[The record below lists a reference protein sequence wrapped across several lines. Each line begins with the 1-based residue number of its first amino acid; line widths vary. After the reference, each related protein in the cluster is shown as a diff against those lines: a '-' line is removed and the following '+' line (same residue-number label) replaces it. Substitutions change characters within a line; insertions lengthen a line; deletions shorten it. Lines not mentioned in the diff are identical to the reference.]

1 MEWKKRKEKKEKKR
15 SLFTKLLNFL
25 LPPPSLNTYS
35 RGFTITFNRVCI
47 IAGDVSPIDV
57 LSHVPVL
64 CEDNEVPYVFVPSKE
79 VSQRRTGLALAGL
92 GWAGLSR
99 LRGEE
104 SNFYFVS
111 AFYSQS
117 LLLLL
122 LLLLLLVF

>member
-1 MEWKKRKEKKEKKR
+1 MEWKKREKKKR
-15 SLFTKLLNFL
+15 SLFTKLLSFL

-35 RGFTITFNRVCI
+35 RGFTFTFNRVCI

-79 VSQRRTGLALAGL
+79 VSQRRTGL

-104 SNFYFVS
+104 SNFYFVC

-122 LLLLLLVF
+122 LLLLLVF